1 MKPNRVSRLH
11 QTLVL
16 FIGRTYF
23 QEGIKD
29 IFKYI
34 YKWIYLQAFNYYDDI
49 HMNHGS
55 DVTAASS
62 HSSEFE
68 EDRRLKPEVK
78 FILYYNYIYF

>member
-1 MKPNRVSRLH
+1 M
-11 QTLVL
+11 
-16 FIGRTYF
+16 F
-23 QEGIKD
+23 QP
-29 IFKYI
+29 
-34 YKWIYLQAFNYYDDI
+34 FNSYDDI

-78 FILYYNYIYF
+78 FIF

>member
-1 MKPNRVSRLH
+1 MQP
-11 QTLVL
+11 
-16 FIGRTYF
+16 
-23 QEGIKD
+23 
-29 IFKYI
+29 
-34 YKWIYLQAFNYYDDI
+34 FNYYDDI

-78 FILYYNYIYF
+78 FILYYYILVILEKIMINNYSNFW

>member
-1 MKPNRVSRLH
+1 M
-11 QTLVL
+11 VL

-23 QEGIKD
+23 KGDIKD
-29 IFKYI
+29 VFIKYI
-34 YKWIYLQAFNYYDDI
+34 YKFIYLQPFNYYDDI

-78 FILYYNYIYF
+78 FILYYN